1 MFYLQLEIYESDTT
15 YFKRFLSFGINNKSP
30 FSGCPSC
37 FTAFE
42 VLQRTPLTGFQIS
55 QTKTIKINRRKQY
68 NLSDIS
74 MKIEC
79 SSSTNIEEQ
88 FHY

>member
-1 MFYLQLEIYESDTT
+1 MNFTVFLIL
-15 YFKRFLSFGINNKSP
+15 KRFLSFGINNKSE
-30 FSGCPSC
+30 FSGCINC
-37 FTAFE
+37 FIASEATAKDTIDR
-42 VLQRTPLTGFQIS
+42 LSNMS

-79 SSSTNIEEQ
+79 SSTNIEEQ